1 MPRCVRFL
9 SLQKALLT
17 LIACI
22 PLLGIASF
30 EALFAPKAQAWP
42 RWEAHVPGSEV
53 RVDHGPWDRVLQRYL
68 QVGEDGI
75 HRFDYAGL
83 KRIGLQDLEAYLEQL
98 GATPVSE
105 LDRDHQLAFWINLYN
120 ALTVHTVAQAY
131 PVQSIRDID
140 ISPGFLADGPWGKE
154 LTSVEGEPLTL
165 NDIEHRII
173 RPLWGDPRIHYALN
187 CASIG
192 CPNLERRGF
201 RAVDLDAMLDAAARN
216 FVNSPRGV
224 WWEGDELA
232 VSSIYAWFQAD
243 FGGDDAGILA
253 HLSLYAEPELATR
266 LAGVQRIGH
275 HDYDWGL
282 NDLR

>member
-1 MPRCVRFL
+1 MSRRPRF
-9 SLQKALLT
+9 SPLQKALLT

-22 PLLGIASF
+22 PLLGIGSF
-30 EALFAPKAQAWP
+30 EALFVPKSQAWP
-42 RWEAHVPGSEV
+42 RWEAHVPGSEN
-53 RVDHGPWDRVLQRYL
+53 RVDHSRWDRILEQHL

-83 KRIGLQDLEAYLEQL
+83 NRSGLQELEAYLQQL
-98 GATPVSE
+98 GATPVSQ
-105 LDRDHQLAFWINLYN
+105 LDRDRQLAFWINLYN
-120 ALTVHTVAQAY
+120 ALTVYTVAQAY

-140 ISPGFLADGPWGKE
+140 ISPGFLADGPWGKQ

-173 RPLWGDPRIHYALN
+173 RPLWRDPRVHYALN

-192 CPNLERRGF
+192 CPNLQRSSF
-201 RAVDLDAMLDAAARN
+201 RAMDLEDMLDAAARD

-243 FGGDDAGILA
+243 FGGDDQGVLA
-253 HLSLYAEPELATR
+253 HLSRYAEPALATR
-266 LAGVQRIGH
+266 LAGVPRIDH
-275 HDYDWGL
+275 YDYDWSL
-282 NDLR
+282 NDPR